1 MASTD
6 GYNYSGMSHFIEEFQ
21 NPFTDRPF
29 IYEME
34 ENYGSLWQF
43 RDCVVGWSLGLS
55 RYKGYTHVLHKE
67 SNSPAFL
74 PFNVLEKVILVEQ
87 LHARY
92 IVIGIQAVNA
102 EDIELE
108 HVHSIVVKV
117 GDGSAQFD
125 VEGMLTKLSN
135 TTQEELADLLRSMYS
150 PWTAKDAESENRR
163 LNRILQSLTYYMA
176 RSTRSTPIATPTAI
190 PPVAVS
196 GVTASGSGAQSSNS
210 KSTARPPG
218 RASPRVRSRVEREQL
233 ESSRKRRRASIGNG
247 SSGSGMTHVDN
258 QGRGDAKEVPNYEKF
273 TAI

>member
-29 IYEME
+29 ISEIE

-43 RDCVVGWSLGLS
+43 RDCVVEWSLGVS
-55 RYKGYTHVLHKE
+55 RYKGYTHLLYKE

-74 PFNVLEKVILVEQ
+74 PLNVLEKVILIEQ
-87 LHARY
+87 FHARY

-102 EDIELE
+102 EGVELE

-125 VEGMLTKLSN
+125 VEGMLTNLSN

-150 PWTAKDAESENRR
+150 PWTATDVESENRR
-163 LNRILQSLTYYMA
+163 LNRILQLLSCYLA
-176 RSTRSTPIATPTAI
+176 RSTRSTPIEMPNAI
-190 PPVAVS
+190 PPVASS
-196 GVTASGSGAQSSNS
+196 GITASGSGAQESNS
-210 KSTARPPG
+210 RSTARPPG
-218 RASPRVRSRVEREQL
+218 RATPRVLWEH
-233 ESSRKRRRASIGNG
+233 G
-247 SSGSGMTHVDN
+247 
-258 QGRGDAKEVPNYEKF
+258 F
-273 TAI
+273 